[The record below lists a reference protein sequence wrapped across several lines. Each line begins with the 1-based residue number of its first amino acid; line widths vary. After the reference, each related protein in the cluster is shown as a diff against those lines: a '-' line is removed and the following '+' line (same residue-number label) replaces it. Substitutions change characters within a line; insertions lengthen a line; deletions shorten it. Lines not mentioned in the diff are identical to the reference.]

1 MGELFATRTLE
12 GWVGTKSLPAGLQ
25 RSSELLG
32 LRQRLCARGSAPRFF
47 LGERDVR
54 RRDQPMKTV
63 VLVFSLAPLFG
74 ANVSS
79 TACGKLNAAGREIT
93 PEAQL
98 YENAEPKGGYFF
110 LPFRFSFFFAGF
122 FAGLA
127 FGQFVTLT
135 GVTSWISAPFWATNS
150 VGICSGS
157 ATVCS
162 TLRVTVLR

>member
-1 MGELFATRTLE
+1 
-12 GWVGTKSLPAGLQ
+12 VGTKSLPAGLQ
-25 RSSELLG
+25 RSSELL
-32 LRQRLCARGSAPRFF
+32 LVRQRLCARGRAPRFF

-98 YENAEPKGGYFF
+98 YENAEPKGGYFLLP
-110 LPFRFSFFFAGF
+110 LPFLAFFLAFFA
-122 FAGLA
+122 AL
-127 FGQFVTLT
+127 
-135 GVTSWISAPFWATNS
+135 
-150 VGICSGS
+150 
-157 ATVCS
+157 
-162 TLRVTVLR
+162 

>member
-1 MGELFATRTLE
+1 MIEVIKTLRKVREVLRVNNRRLLLLSLLHRPILPPCCLFATGTL
-12 GWVGTKSLPAGLQ
+12 GAVFFVAGLQ

-32 LRQRLCARGSAPRFF
+32 LRQRLCARGRAPRFF

-98 YENAEPKGGYFF
+98 YENAEPKAGYFF
-110 LPFRFSFFFAGF
+110 LPFRFAFFLVFFFA
-122 FAGLA
+122 L
-127 FGQFVTLT
+127 
-135 GVTSWISAPFWATNS
+135 
-150 VGICSGS
+150 
-157 ATVCS
+157 
-162 TLRVTVLR
+162 